1 MIIFL
6 KELVATFLVVGLG
19 CAVTAGLTLKGSLMR
34 GGGSLQLA
42 VGWSSAYLIPQIL
55 LGDLSVTANPLLSLG
70 SFFRGTIGFLD
81 FTRAMG
87 GQFLGGLA
95 GGFLVYALYHSYM
108 ADKAD
113 SKLSQLCFYPD
124 RSHVPNGSNFLNEA
138 LGSFFLS
145 LLFSSLNNVRS
156 GEYLYIMLATFFTYL
171 VVFLALGGLTGPVV
185 NPARDLGPRLV
196 YLALL
201 HPRKDASGD
210 DVLSADWTGF
220 WVSLIGDV
228 VGAVLG
234 LLTFSFLL
242 A

>member
-1 MIIFL
+1 M
-6 KELVATFLVVGLG
+6 
-19 CAVTAGLTLKGSLMR
+19 
-34 GGGSLQLA
+34 QLA
-42 VGWSSAYLIPQIL
+42 VGWSSAYLIPQL
-55 LGDLSVTANPLLSLG
+55 LFGDLSITANPLLSLG

-81 FTRAMG
+81 FAGAMG

-95 GGFLVYALYHSYM
+95 GGLLIYALYHSYM

-113 SKLSQLCFYPD
+113 SKLNQLCFYPD

-138 LGSFFLS
+138 LGSFLLS
-145 LLFSSLNNVRS
+145 LIFSSLSNVRT
-156 GEYLYIMLATFFTYL
+156 GEYLFVMLATFFTYL

-196 YLALL
+196 YLVLL
-201 HPRKDASGD
+201 RPRKDESLD
-210 DVLSADWTGF
+210 DSLGADWTGF